1 MSLSGALRALSLTV
15 GAAVFALG
23 SLLYIAW
30 NIYFCDTTSSTDW
43 DGWWEQDLWEQ
54 APSKDAVRRGRT
66 PAGNPGP
73 SRVGRAQGRDLPGI
87 PLQGSLLWDRALGSF
102 LVPHFSSGTAKLGK
116 GQGRGYPCAPQAGEG
131 SGSPA
136 ESTQDLERGRR
147 ARIPAGILHQDSLEQ
162 LDWQQVLVL
171 GLDGAGKSS
180 VLHYIC
186 NQTARKHFTPTQ
198 GFNCT
203 QLSIEGLEME
213 LLEVGGSQNLRA
225 YWPHYVSHA
234 HVLVFVVDSV
244 DRSRLATARQ
254 ELHMLL
260 AIEPQLPLVV
270 LANKQDKSNAM
281 STAELWEEL
290 ALHTLSEQREL
301 FLLPTSATWDSLNT
315 ANSILHVKSLLV
327 TLLSQTLST
336 LPQGEGSQTPPVQG

>member
-1 MSLSGALRALSLTV
+1 MALSGALRALSLTV

-54 APSKDAVRRGRT
+54 APSKDAVRRERT

-73 SRVGRAQGRDLPGI
+73 SR
-87 PLQGSLLWDRALGSF
+87 
-102 LVPHFSSGTAKLGK
+102 
-116 GQGRGYPCAPQAGEG
+116 
-131 SGSPA
+131 
-136 ESTQDLERGRR
+136 
-147 ARIPAGILHQDSLEQ
+147 

-244 DRSRLATARQ
+244 DRARLATARQ

-270 LANKQDKSNAM
+270 LANKQDKSDAM

-327 TLLSQTLST
+327 TLLSQ
-336 LPQGEGSQTPPVQG
+336 